1 MTEVLYS
8 VWLTTS
14 LKLNPRA
21 IERVLAKFT
30 PLGAY
35 NATKEELESSGLDL
49 GVAEKLSN
57 KELLHSERIIERCN
71 SLGISIV
78 SADDE
83 AYPEKLSRLRDKPY
97 LLYVRGDITC
107 LSGRKTAAL
116 VGTRKMTE
124 RGRAW
129 SERRAVELIDG
140 GCILVSGAAE
150 GVDSIAARES
160 ISRGVPTVAVL
171 GVDIDKYFPK
181 INTRLIDRIAD
192 CGAVVSEYPPFTGA
206 RYFAQRNRIIVGLSD
221 EVTVTEASITSGALI
236 GARLALKLGIP
247 VSAVGDVGEGFSG
260 SRALIAEG
268 ARDLCGKNAV
278 EELQE
283 SPKTS
288 FQKEKK
294 DGVPD
299 SLDGVRAYIYSRL
312 LEGVQSENS
321 LVSEGYP
328 IQSILCA
335 LTELELDGYIKAL
348 PGGKYSLK

>member
-1 MTEVLYS
+1 MTEALCS
-8 VWLTTS
+8 VWLSTS

-21 IERVLAKFT
+21 IERTLQKFT
-30 PLGAY
+30 PKGAY
-35 NATKEELESSGLDL
+35 NATKEELEGAGLDL
-49 GVAEKLSN
+49 GIVEKLAD
-57 KELLHSERIIERCN
+57 KELIRAERIVERCE

-78 SADDE
+78 TSDSP
-83 AYPEKLSRLRDKPY
+83 AYPERLSRLRDKPY
-97 LLYVRGDITC
+97 ILYVRGDITC

-124 RGRAW
+124 RGRSW
-129 SERRAVELIDG
+129 SERIAGELIDG
-140 GCILVSGAAE
+140 GYILVSGAAE
-150 GVDSIAARES
+150 GVDSVAARES

-181 INTRLIDRIAD
+181 INTRLIDKIAE
-192 CGAVVSEYPPFTGA
+192 CGAVVSEYPPFTDA

-221 EVTVTEASITSGALI
+221 ELAVTEAPVTSGALI

-247 VSAVGDVGEGFSG
+247 VSAVGDGGEGFSG

-268 ARDLCGKNAV
+268 ARNLCGEKSSETPKETPKA
-278 EELQE
+278 EE
-283 SPKTS
+283 KD
-288 FQKEKK
+288 
-294 DGVPD
+294 DGVPKG
-299 SLDGVRAYIYSRL
+299 LDGARAYIYKRL
-312 LEGVQSENS
+312 LEGEQNENS
-321 LVSEGYP
+321 LVSEKYP